1 MKQLSRGQQ
10 QKVAIARSLLTSPS
24 LLLMDEPTTGLDPRS
39 KREVQ
44 GFVRDIREQSGV
56 TVLLSTHDL
65 EEAERLCDRVIIL
78 DRGRILAEGSP
89 AALRAQHS
97 LSGDGAS
104 LEDVFLRL
112 TGKTF
117 DDDSESEEE
126 DQS

>member
-1 MKQLSRGQQ
+1 
-10 QKVAIARSLLTSPS
+10 
-24 LLLMDEPTTGLDPRS
+24 
-39 KREVQ
+39 VQ